1 MGPDHLVQCLLDI
14 YLCRRWPALRWLPRR
29 VSVGVVIMAQ
39 SCPSHGF
46 HEMSGLHLT
55 RCRTACALSTR
66 TVSSVTLA
74 WHWSGPQN
82 ATDLM
87 WFNLVCIPMLQSP
100 GFVIISG
107 PETQWLSR
115 RFFFKMFW
123 IRFPVFVYFLHDFG
137 HHVALLALVDTFIV
151 LSHTL
156 LILLCKLFGGKS
168 SNRTS
173 LNLTI
178 IWVICG
184 SHTPTWQANCNP
196 IPGQVT
202 KQRGHG
208 FVFSWTGTTECRC
221 SLGSEWCERPVSMA
235 WEFQIMPVLFMV
247 GYWSNITI
255 FIGCQDW
262 GMQPCT
268 RTVRRVSYAAWLE
281 TVFFWVWHREL
292 CSFWRHHIEM
302 NWMYVMLCLFH
313 SIFIGVLCFQFRG
326 WSWDGLD
333 QHLF

>member
-151 LSHTL
+151 LHIVCWFCCVNYL
-156 LILLCKLFGGKS
+156 EE
-168 SNRTS
+168 S
-173 LNLTI
+173 LQI
-178 IWVICG
+178 EPVWIW
-184 SHTPTWQANCNP
+184 
-196 IPGQVT
+196 
-202 KQRGHG
+202 
-208 FVFSWTGTTECRC
+208 
-221 SLGSEWCERPVSMA
+221 L
-235 WEFQIMPVLFMV
+235 
-247 GYWSNITI
+247 
-255 FIGCQDW
+255 
-262 GMQPCT
+262 
-268 RTVRRVSYAAWLE
+268 
-281 TVFFWVWHREL
+281 
-292 CSFWRHHIEM
+292 
-302 NWMYVMLCLFH
+302 
-313 SIFIGVLCFQFRG
+313 
-326 WSWDGLD
+326 
-333 QHLF
+333 